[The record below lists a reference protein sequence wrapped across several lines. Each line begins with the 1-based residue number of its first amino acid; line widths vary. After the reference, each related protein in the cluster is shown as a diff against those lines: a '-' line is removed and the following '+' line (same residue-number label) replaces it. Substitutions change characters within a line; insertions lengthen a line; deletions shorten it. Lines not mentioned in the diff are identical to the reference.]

1 MAISDYLAKLI
12 ELKNALAAN
21 LIAKGVTATENE
33 KLNTLVPKVLNIKAS
48 PTVYE
53 ITSGDAYNQGRGYGG
68 SVGKLRFD
76 ISSIPNYENLEL
88 WKNLFV
94 FMHYEVTTSYGS
106 DNDKKIE
113 LVVSKDG
120 QYIYFECRYRGSIT
134 TYDKWYMY
142 GSSATWTPQSTR
154 YAIKVYV
161 LE

>member
-53 ITSGDAYNQGRGYGG
+53 ITSGDVYNNGRLYG
-68 SVGKLRFD
+68 SSAAKLRFD

-106 DNDKKIE
+106 DNDKK
-113 LVVSKDG
+113 
-120 QYIYFECRYRGSIT
+120 
-134 TYDKWYMY
+134 
-142 GSSATWTPQSTR
+142 
-154 YAIKVYV
+154 
-161 LE
+161 